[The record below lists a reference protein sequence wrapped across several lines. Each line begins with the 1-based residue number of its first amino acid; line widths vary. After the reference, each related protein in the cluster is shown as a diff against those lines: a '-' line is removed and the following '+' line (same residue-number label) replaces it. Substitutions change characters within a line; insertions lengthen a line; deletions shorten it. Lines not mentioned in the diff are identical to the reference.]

1 MTFCV
6 QAGILILSKR
16 KTKKSFDAYNHILV
30 LEMMLVSSF
39 LVLIIMGSVHGNIRV
54 PVLTAPLSS
63 FNSPLLKAFYVDT
76 NPDYYGKVTTYD
88 VWQTPRSVGDQISA
102 FDKIIESTIQTMFAD
117 ASVLLDRD
125 QLSVTILNQRGFYD
139 CPDDCYSVKDADIL
153 AVTKLGLTQ
162 ANLNEVRSYTVE
174 EMHGFA
180 VAAMEQKFCF
190 NMTNLELMLGL
201 SSLRSINDQ
210 WPSFVPHIV
219 NASVKCRADQLGVT
233 VNELAELLNT
243 NTSTLLGYTMNQAEN
258 IFFPA
263 FDDLVARKNLFENQL
278 FSIAIAGMTTADWQS
293 RTMAYFANQISQFS
307 VRHLEI
313 LYRWA
318 SAQLFAIE
326 RISLSTYFS
335 ECNTLTT
342 AGSAFDLSQTIFGYQ
357 TTLPTCNVAFVLS
370 RSLGEDETR
379 FNLATITNRNIL
391 TVFRNASGISSWF
404 DFYRLL
410 FSISEGIWMETPLVS
425 QIQGSKSLSSA
436 EILTYSV
443 PQIAYEIRSLNASGA
458 LSAIMNA
465 NYQQYLSL
473 LLQTYGFTKSSLA
486 SISGRT
492 EAQIDALTIQE
503 AHDLIFQALF
513 LRYDITEF
521 LSKLNV
527 AGVDNY
533 VAINLPSFEWY
544 RLVRAAIVSSFD
556 QLATAFSVNLTAG
569 TGGVSVTQLADGS
582 FSIRTQA
589 GSSSST
595 FVISAA
601 RLATCLGTT
610 QAEVYARS
618 MPGYQSLYQGP
629 AVNLMNK
636 KIVLETTNF
645 DSLLTQLGIT
655 FGSINTETVGQT
667 IQNRVGLS
675 AEELRCVYGWSSEFT
690 NFLFNITWGG
700 VSSFRL
706 CNNYISWPLHRIA
719 VALLHSTP
727 TVCRK

>member
-1 MTFCV
+1 MF
-6 QAGILILSKR
+6 
-16 KTKKSFDAYNHILV
+16 
-30 LEMMLVSSF
+30 VSSF
-39 LVLIIMGSVHGNIRV
+39 LMLNTLSGIFGDIRV
-54 PVLTAPLSS
+54 PVLSAPLAS
-63 FNSPLLKAFYVDT
+63 FNSPLLDAFYVDT
-76 NPDYYGKVTTYD
+76 NPDYYGKVTIHD
-88 VWQTPRSVGDQISA
+88 VWQTPRSVGDPISA
-102 FDKIIESTIQTMFAD
+102 FDKIVESTIQTMFGD

-125 QLSVTILNQRGFYD
+125 QLSVAILDQRGLYN
-139 CPDDCYSVKDADIL
+139 CTNECYSVKDADIL
-153 AVTKLGLTQ
+153 AVTRLGLTS
-162 ANLNEVRSYTVE
+162 ANLAEVRSYKVE

-190 NMTNLELMLGL
+190 NMTVLEQKLNL
-201 SSLRSINDQ
+201 SSLRVINDE
-210 WPSFVPHIV
+210 WPLFIPDIV
-219 NASVKCRADQLGVT
+219 AASVKCRADQLGVT
-233 VNELAELLNT
+233 VDELSELLNT
-243 NTSTLLGYTMNQAEN
+243 NTSTLLGYDMNQAEA
-258 IFFPA
+258 IFFRD
-263 FDDLVARKNLFENQL
+263 FDDLLARRNLFENQT
-278 FSIAIAGMTTADWQS
+278 FAIATVGMNNTDWRS

-307 VRHLEI
+307 VHHLEI

-326 RISLSTYFS
+326 RIPLSTYFS
-335 ECNTLTT
+335 RCNTLTT
-342 AGSAFDLSQTIFGYQ
+342 AISAFDLSQTIFGYQ

-370 RSLGEDETR
+370 RSLGEDESR

-410 FSISEGIWMETPLVS
+410 FAISEGIWMETPLVS
-425 QIQGSKSLSSA
+425 QIQGSKGLSSA

-458 LSAIMNA
+458 LITIMNT

-486 SISGRT
+486 SITGRT

-513 LRYDITEF
+513 LRYGITEF
-521 LSKLNV
+521 LNKLNV
-527 AGVDNY
+527 AGIDNY

-556 QLATAFSVNLTAG
+556 ELATAFSVNLTAK
-569 TGGVSVTQLADGS
+569 TGGVSVTQLSDGS

-595 FVISAA
+595 FIISAT
-601 RLATCLGTT
+601 RLATCFGTT

-618 MPGYQSLYQGP
+618 MPSYQSLYQGP
-629 AVNLMNK
+629 AVALMNK
-636 KIVLETTNF
+636 KIILETTNF
-645 DSLLTQLGIT
+645 NSLLTQLGIT
-655 FGSINTETVGQT
+655 FGSINAETVGQT

-706 CNNYISWPLHRIA
+706 CNNYISWPLHRIV